1 MTKRKI
7 IALTIPLILIV
18 FAACFALCRTY
29 SVEIKRG
36 LEVCSAEGE
45 VKRAGID
52 ISRVKNLID
61 PIHYEGTITL
71 DGDVYTDHMQSFN
84 IRENSTVFERLGEKW
99 RLREWGVPY
108 NDFRFAAP
116 GTIGTTFW
124 IAFIND
130 GGETYV
136 RLRFSGGK
144 NLYGPAD
151 NADEAK
157 RIEELFSVA
166 DNYDETSGW

>member
-1 MTKRKI
+1 MTKRGI
-7 IALTIPLILIV
+7 IAMTIPLILIA
-18 FAACFALCRTY
+18 FAVCFALSRTY

-36 LEVCSAEGE
+36 FEVCSVEGE

-52 ISRVKNLID
+52 ISRVKNLLD
-61 PIHYEGTITL
+61 PVHYEGTITL
-71 DGDVYTDHMQSFN
+71 DDDVYTDHMQSFN
-84 IRENSTVFERLGEKW
+84 IRGNSTLFERLGEKC
-99 RLREWGVPY
+99 RLRKMNLPY

-116 GTIGTTFW
+116 GTLGTTFW

-130 GGETYV
+130 GGESYV
-136 RLRFSGGK
+136 RLRFSGGR

-157 RIEELFSVA
+157 RIEELFSYA
-166 DNYDETSGW
+166 DRYDETSGW

>member
-1 MTKRKI
+1 MTKRNLI
-7 IALTIPLILIV
+7 ILTIPVIIIV
-18 FAACFALCRTY
+18 CLVCIVSDRTY

-36 LEVCSAEGE
+36 FEVCSVEGE

-52 ISRVKNLID
+52 ISRVKNLLD

-71 DGDVYTDHMQSFN
+71 DGDVYADHMQSFN

-99 RLREWGVPY
+99 RLRKISLPY

-116 GTIGTTFW
+116 GTLGTTFW

-157 RIEELFSVA
+157 RIEELFSAA
-166 DNYDETSGW
+166 DSYDETSGW